1 VIRHSTYLQGRHHAP
16 SPLVLSSVGL
26 AFLVVASRWLAI
38 APGQLVEYPGDLN
51 QTAVAKG
58 TVTLYLDPA
67 TGRPLSTPQP
77 LPLTIQRN
85 LRVVESTGSWAS
97 VQETSTERV
106 GALGPER
113 LAQRYTLDRGTLEN
127 LADRGSYAHT
137 TLNAIDRT
145 GVYSINFPFSTS
157 DGSYLLYKN
166 ETGTAYAFRRSG
178 SDIERYGPI
187 LVPMR
192 GRLTG
197 VPATAAYL
205 AQLAG
210 RGIRQEM
217 TLSQLARQLKA
228 KGVDVAALSEK
239 LLPAL
244 SAADRWAVQSM
255 LTATVPIKY
264 LVSADTRLLVEP
276 TTGAIV
282 SLADVNQMLTAVPDL
297 TAFTKLATL
306 LASPSTPA
314 TPSSRAR

>member
-1 VIRHSTYLQGRHHAP
+1 MCDVARTRDAEVIRHSTYLRGRHHAP

-38 APGQLVEYPGDLN
+38 APGQLVEYLGDLN

-178 SDIERYGPI
+178 
-187 LVPMR
+187 
-192 GRLTG
+192 
-197 VPATAAYL
+197 
-205 AQLAG
+205 
-210 RGIRQEM
+210 
-217 TLSQLARQLKA
+217 
-228 KGVDVAALSEK
+228 
-239 LLPAL
+239 
-244 SAADRWAVQSM
+244 
-255 LTATVPIKY
+255 
-264 LVSADTRLLVEP
+264 
-276 TTGAIV
+276 
-282 SLADVNQMLTAVPDL
+282 
-297 TAFTKLATL
+297 
-306 LASPSTPA
+306 A
-314 TPSSRAR
+314 TPSVTARSSCRCAAGSRACPPPPRTSPSSPDGGSARR